1 MIPSSQSIFG
11 PFGANRNSVP
21 ACAGVRD
28 HLTTPLMSKATLVA
42 GLLYS
47 CKNYRSELRLSN
59 QLCCCFATSKPCTA
73 YGCARGSWIDLQ
85 SLRIRALVR
94 LPTEPAPCVPGS
106 KKAHRFPEL
115 RSSHK
120 NGVQVGPLQD
130 KYFCESLRLL
140 SGLRR
145 GTAIEQSTRSF
156 RPGAKSF
163 KGAHSNQDLVPIR
176 NHAYLGCFN
185 YAPCL
190 QTLRVCTQSF
200 DLQAKLYSCY
210 IFEGA
215 QSRHDAVVVAGSNQ
229 FFGTYPAQQSRPSQS
244 ICLTNGYLANLSV
257 SQLLN
262 NEYAKQE
269 LCESKNRYKGPN
281 FTNAFASLCVS
292 VATNAWF
299 VKVLALAV
307 RAADRFAGDSESIS
321 RPNGKCPSEK
331 APKGA
336 ALQGRAREANSFAF
350 QQFSRS
356 NLRPNGVGLCSVVDC
371 ARHGQVPLQNRR
383 VCKQANRSFT
393 GGSHKRSRLVRAKP
407 PALLAYKPYGFVSI
421 TVQTKY
427 RYCTLGFV
435 QPALRACSASQSKH
449 AAGPLGGIDG
459 RSHFIVK
466 SYKDGIDPNSNE
478 PLNKEVVL
486 QPLMGVSNQPE
497 SSRQL
502 SNKADEQETRTIVI
516 TSGKGGVGKTT
527 TTANL
532 GMSIARLGYRVALID
547 ADIGLRNL
555 DLLLGLEN
563 RVLYTAM
570 DIFEGDCRL
579 DQALIRDKRLKN
591 LCLLAISKNRQR
603 YNVTRQKMDT
613 LIASISALGY
623 HFILIDCPAG
633 IDIGFINAISPAQEA
648 LIVTTPEIT
657 AMRDAD
663 RVAGLLEANGI
674 YNAKLLINRV
684 RPDMIQRHD
693 MMSVQDVQDVLGIPL
708 LGAIPE
714 DLNVIISTN
723 RGEPL
728 VLRKKLTLSG
738 IAFENAARR
747 LIGRSDYLIDLKTP
761 YKGLFQK
768 MKTLFFNNQ

>member
-1 MIPSSQSIFG
+1 MIPNSQSVSPVSVTG
-11 PFGANRNSVP
+11 NSTAPETGLGYDYRNCRSWQWLPNKLWVP
-21 ACAGVRD
+21 NGQTSCAVG
-28 HLTTPLMSKATLVA
+28 
-42 GLLYS
+42 
-47 CKNYRSELRLSN
+47 RLSGSLKS
-59 QLCCCFATSKPCTA
+59 QVRQSRYFGLGPLGPVRSSARFARPVGTHGIVEVKPSGDVTP
-73 YGCARGSWIDLQ
+73 WLN
-85 SLRIRALVR
+85 LRSVRVRALVR
-94 LPTEPAPCVPGS
+94 LPTKIVPCRPVPTEGGQPVRSLSITSRPMQNRPIWQSARLVKQDKKVSDSCRRELKYQIEVVLAAESSQASKTKRYAQPVELDRPSPLLKISAVPAVGAVTEDERAGNRQELFLSVNCPRGKCAKPRRRLVTAPQRLFVANFLGFQ
-106 KKAHRFPEL
+106 RVL
-115 RSSHK
+115 RSDLEH
-120 NGVQVGPLQD
+120 Q
-130 KYFCESLRLL
+130 RLGKPN
-140 SGLRR
+140 SIFSPWCCFATQRCCF
-145 GTAIEQSTRSF
+145 AI
-156 RPGAKSF
+156 
-163 KGAHSNQDLVPIR
+163 
-176 NHAYLGCFN
+176 
-185 YAPCL
+185 PCL
-190 QTLRVCTQSF
+190 
-200 DLQAKLYSCY
+200 
-210 IFEGA
+210 
-215 QSRHDAVVVAGSNQ
+215 
-229 FFGTYPAQQSRPSQS
+229 
-244 ICLTNGYLANLSV
+244 
-257 SQLLN
+257 
-262 NEYAKQE
+262 
-269 LCESKNRYKGPN
+269 
-281 FTNAFASLCVS
+281 
-292 VATNAWF
+292 
-299 VKVLALAV
+299 
-307 RAADRFAGDSESIS
+307 ADR
-321 RPNGKCPSEK
+321 
-331 APKGA
+331 
-336 ALQGRAREANSFAF
+336 
-350 QQFSRS
+350 
-356 NLRPNGVGLCSVVDC
+356 
-371 ARHGQVPLQNRR
+371 
-383 VCKQANRSFT
+383 T
-393 GGSHKRSRLVRAKP
+393 
-407 PALLAYKPYGFVSI
+407 KPYSFVERVRRRPVGTSE
-421 TVQTKY
+421 
-427 RYCTLGFV
+427 
-435 QPALRACSASQSKH
+435 
-449 AAGPLGGIDG
+449 GPTT
-459 RSHFIVK
+459 RFMVN
-466 SYKDGIDPNSNE
+466 SYKDASN
-478 PLNKEVVL
+478 PITDQALNKEVAL
-486 QPLMGVSNQPE
+486 RPLVGVSAPLE
-497 SSRQL
+497 SGRQL
-502 SNKADEQETRTIVI
+502 GNKADEQETRTIVI